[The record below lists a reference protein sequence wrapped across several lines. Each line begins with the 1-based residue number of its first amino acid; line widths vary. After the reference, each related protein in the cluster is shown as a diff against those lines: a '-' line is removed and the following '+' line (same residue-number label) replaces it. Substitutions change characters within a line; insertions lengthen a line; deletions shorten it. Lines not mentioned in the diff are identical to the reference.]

1 MPAGTTPYDVLPDED
16 TISTT
21 VTALEGRGFGV
32 DVVDDADRARK
43 TALNMIAF
51 GSTVMTNTSVT
62 LDQTGIADAVDNSG
76 LYESARDKMNA
87 LDHTTQV
94 QERKAVSGQPDFAIG
109 SVHAI
114 TRQGELVIASASG
127 SQFANYAWGAARVI
141 LVVGLQKVV
150 PDLET
155 ARRRLREHSLVLEN
169 VRAKA
174 AYGRHSYIGKI
185 LEIHQD
191 TPGRIHLVLVRQ
203 VLGY

>member
-1 MPAGTTPYDVLPDED
+1 MPANTAPYDVLPDED
-16 TISTT
+16 TISAT
-21 VTALEGRGFGV
+21 VTALEKRGFDV

-43 TALNMIAF
+43 AALTRIPF

-62 LDQTGIADAVDNSG
+62 LDETGIADAVTNSG
-76 LYESARDKMNA
+76 LYESARNRMNA
-87 LDHTTQV
+87 LDYTTQA
-94 QERKAVSGQPDFAIG
+94 QERKAVSGRPDFAIG

-114 TRQGELVIASASG
+114 TQQGELVIASASG
-127 SQFANYAWGAARVI
+127 SQFTNYAWGAARVI

-155 ARRRLREHSLVLEN
+155 ARRRLREHSLALED
-169 VRAKA
+169 VRAQA
-174 AYGRHSYIGKI
+174 AYGQHSYIGKI